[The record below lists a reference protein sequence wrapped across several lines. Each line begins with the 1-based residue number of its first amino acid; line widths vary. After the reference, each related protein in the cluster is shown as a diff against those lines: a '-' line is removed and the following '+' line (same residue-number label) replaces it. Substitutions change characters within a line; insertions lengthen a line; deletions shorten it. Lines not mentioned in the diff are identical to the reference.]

1 MLNCFKGGCT
11 FPKSGTIPQNSENSL
26 DSEEAL
32 SPFKV
37 MKIHSIRLSDIR
49 RIKKLAQNVLELEVK
64 NHMYLKSVKNSESEN
79 GEILT
84 PRMSIN
90 SQVNYDESGKSEE
103 GKKRKYLK
111 IRLWLEETTPEE
123 WITLVKRVRRKK
135 NRKRK

>member
-1 MLNCFKGGCT
+1 
-11 FPKSGTIPQNSENSL
+11 
-26 DSEEAL
+26 
-32 SPFKV
+32 

-135 NRKRK
+135 NRKGK